1 MLRIELRK
9 AFVLSFCG
17 SPNSYSGVPS
27 STMIPSA
34 INITRSATSLANPI
48 SSSSFC
54 CVSLSIL
61 PTVLSFPGEETSPH
75 VYIFYRFT
83 TYTKSGNGVHMAPLP
98 LFNIPTPAFAQIH
111 PLAGACQTH
120 IPVLYHSQAFPDSQ
134 AAELSQRPPQLTFSR
149 AGL

>member
-1 MLRIELRK
+1 MRIPEQLLR
-9 AFVLSFCG
+9 S
-17 SPNSYSGVPS
+17 
-27 STMIPSA
+27 
-34 INITRSATSLANPI
+34 
-48 SSSSFC
+48 
-54 CVSLSIL
+54 SIL
-61 PTVLSFPGEETSPH
+61 NYDPVSHKYNTVSHFPGTTSQAAIFAVFPYQSSQQFYHFTGEETSPH

-98 LFNIPTPAFAQIH
+98 LFNIPIPAFAQIH